1 MSKTAQKWIHLIVSC
16 ILSAMLIGLGIA
28 LIISCLDIYNSG
40 PKPYT
45 PESIAAHFQKIS
57 LLVYL
62 TVACVVLGIV
72 LNLVMPQEKKKVKAF
87 RDNAETLSRLEAK
100 AGMLE
105 GEFAQKAAKEKN
117 LRKILRLCTAIACV
131 LLAIRPLLH
140 FMNQDNFLGDK
151 TQCVIR
157 AVTIAL
163 VYGAASLS
171 LTFLCKAL
179 CSKSID
185 RQIAICKTSIANHGA
200 AQNSLEKCANNNGK
214 KALLLIR
221 CAVVAVAVVFIV
233 LGIFNGGA
241 EAVLKKAN
249 AICMECIGMG

>member
-105 GEFAQKAAKEKN
+105 REFAQKAAKEKN

-157 AVTIAL
+157 AMTIAL

-171 LTFLCKAL
+171 LTFLCKVL
-179 CSKSID
+179 CGKSID
-185 RQIAICKTSIANHGA
+185 RQIDIYKASIASNGA
-200 AQNSLEKCANNNGK
+200 SGLKPVVDDDKDAKRAFIL
-214 KALLLIR
+214 R
-221 CAVVAVAVVFIV
+221 CVLAVAAITFIV

-241 EAVLKKAN
+241 EAVLDKAN

>member
-62 TVACVVLGIV
+62 TAACVVLGIV

-157 AVTIAL
+157 AMTIAL

-185 RQIAICKTSIANHGA
+185 RQIDIYKASIASNGA
-200 AQNSLEKCANNNGK
+200 SGLKPVVDDDKDAKRAFIL
-214 KALLLIR
+214 R
-221 CAVVAVAVVFIV
+221 CVLAVAAITFIV

-241 EAVLKKAN
+241 EAVLDKAN

>member
-157 AVTIAL
+157 AMTIAL

-171 LTFLCKAL
+171 LTFLCKVL
-179 CSKSID
+179 CGKSID
-185 RQIAICKTSIANHGA
+185 RQIDICKASIASNGA
-200 AQNSLEKCANNNGK
+200 SGLKPVVDDDKDAKRAFIL
-214 KALLLIR
+214 R
-221 CAVVAVAVVFIV
+221 CVLAVAAITFIV

-241 EAVLKKAN
+241 EAVLDKAN

>member
-1 MSKTAQKWIHLIVSC
+1 MSNTAKKWIHLIVNC
-16 ILSAMLIGLGIA
+16 LLSAMLIGLGIA
-28 LIISCLDIYNSG
+28 LIVSCLDIYNSG

-72 LNLVMPQEKKKVKAF
+72 VNLVIPQEKKKVKAI

-100 AGMLE
+100 AGTLE

-117 LRKILRLCTAIACV
+117 LRKILRLCTGIACM
-131 LLAIRPLLH
+131 LLSIRPLLH
-140 FMNQDNFLGDK
+140 FMDQDNFLGDK
-151 TQCVIR
+151 TQCVIH
-157 AVTIAL
+157 AMTVAL
-163 VYGAASLS
+163 VYGGASLA
-171 LTFLCKAL
+171 LTFLCKVL

-185 RQIAICKTSIANHGA
+185 RQIDICKASIASNGA
-200 AQNSLEKCANNNGK
+200 NGSK
-214 KALLLIR
+214 LVVSDDKETKRAFIIR
-221 CAVVAVAVVFIV
+221 CVLAVVAITFIV
-233 LGIFNGGA
+233 LGIFNGDA
-241 EAVLKKAN
+241 EAVLNKAN